1 MNGSGWTTR
10 AATRIDTWPVGPIA
24 GLMLGGATAFFCW
37 AMRFAEAAP
46 MAVIVPAVLAA
57 GLTWAVFSVIE
68 IRAAVDDAACDEGD
82 EQEDWLTRPS
92 QHRPDA
98 IRGTQAPM
106 VRPLTLDAIADYVP
120 PPSAMPAADDD
131 AQDDGGELLLD
142 AMADRFD
149 QRAAVPVASI
159 NALMDRLAAGMAAI
173 TPAAEHAPVAAR
185 VRPPSP
191 PAATPVALLASPD
204 RADGDDELR
213 AALAG
218 LHRMAAR
225 RG

>member
-1 MNGSGWTTR
+1 
-10 AATRIDTWPVGPIA
+10 
-24 GLMLGGATAFFCW
+24 
-37 AMRFAEAAP
+37 

-98 IRGTQAPM
+98 IRGTQAPV

-191 PAATPVALLASPD
+191 PSPSSPPAATPVALLASPD
-204 RADGDDELR
+204 RADGDDDELR